1 MLVGYG
7 ARRLAGMVENAF
19 GVVGIELLAAA
30 AIEPARLEAVRQLVR
45 SRVPTLYDDRYFH
58 PDLVQAIELV
68 RSGQVA
74 EAAGADTL
82 PSVS

>member
-1 MLVGYG
+1 MARAGWRAWWRTPSVSS
-7 ARRLAGMVENAF
+7 ASNCWRRLRSS
-19 GVVGIELLAAA
+19 
-30 AIEPARLEAVRQLVR
+30 PSLEAVRQLVR
-45 SRVPTLYDDRYFH
+45 SRVPTPYDDRYFH

-74 EAAGADTL
+74 AAAGADTL